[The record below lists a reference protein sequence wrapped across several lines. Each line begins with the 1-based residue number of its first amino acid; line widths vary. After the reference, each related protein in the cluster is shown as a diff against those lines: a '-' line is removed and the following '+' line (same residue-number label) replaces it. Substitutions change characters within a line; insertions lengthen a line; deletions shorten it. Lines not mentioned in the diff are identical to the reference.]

1 MNRLCVYFVL
11 MGLVRSRWRVLR
23 RPRVSPKQRSTGDIA
38 TGATFC
44 RLALSRLASPAP
56 LDPQTEPPDR
66 LRWLIRHAV
75 ETVEDGVGLGG
86 VAAMLTDEDP
96 EFNALFRQIL
106 VEQRAHLASA
116 IDASKADGS
125 MRADIHSATLID
137 AVVGA
142 YIAEHARSGSIA
154 NGWEE
159 RLFDLFWP
167 AVQPTQP
174 PAT

>member
-44 RLALSRLASPAP
+44 RRRCRAWPHQLRWIRRRNR
-56 LDPQTEPPDR
+56 DR

-167 AVQPTQP
+167 AVQHTQP

>member
-1 MNRLCVYFVL
+1 
-11 MGLVRSRWRVLR
+11 
-23 RPRVSPKQRSTGDIA
+23 
-38 TGATFC
+38 
-44 RLALSRLASPAP
+44 
-56 LDPQTEPPDR
+56 
-66 LRWLIRHAV
+66 
-75 ETVEDGVGLGG
+75 
-86 VAAMLTDEDP
+86 MLTDEDP
-96 EFNALFRQIL
+96 PNA
-106 VEQRAHLASA
+106 VPANTGSAASHLASA
-116 IDASKADGS
+116 IDVSKADGS